1 MSEENIQMQEQ
12 DVVEATPAAK
22 QDEAPAE
29 VRVESAAQEIK
40 EEKAPE
46 DSQTQTSAVAKK
58 DETRPHPRKTRSKSE
73 APAGRQPV
81 ARRRVSN
88 RESVR
93 NMRRPLQ
100 LKQVDVTLEGPDSQV
115 IKLDAQTVT
124 RVMRLND
131 ASRSKCIMNLR
142 IKLHTQPAQRLL
154 ERNFQH
160 VSWSADKIA
169 EYIRR
174 NVRNEKIVEF
184 ENLVDEECSKI
195 ADQLNQGIDYFTQC
209 LEVADPGEM
218 KSTVN
223 YTAPV
228 EYELSVE
235 SNSASRFVRL
245 VLQFDHLCK
254 LLDVLT
260 ISDQMGDGAN
270 VKQAKEVIRWRN
282 MINKLTTTI
291 IGGQKSARQLILTNQ
306 MPAQTSKTVAEDL
319 KEAAQNSEVEEA
331 AFEDV
336 EAVKA
341 LPDEHVEVVAE
352 VVEEK
357 APEAPSSEVSEVEE
371 TKAS

>member
-1 MSEENIQMQEQ
+1 M
-12 DVVEATPAAK
+12 
-22 QDEAPAE
+22 
-29 VRVESAAQEIK
+29 
-40 EEKAPE
+40 
-46 DSQTQTSAVAKK
+46 
-58 DETRPHPRKTRSKSE
+58 
-73 APAGRQPV
+73 
-81 ARRRVSN
+81 
-88 RESVR
+88 
-93 NMRRPLQ
+93 
-100 LKQVDVTLEGPDSQV
+100 
-115 IKLDAQTVT
+115 
-124 RVMRLND
+124 
-131 ASRSKCIMNLR
+131 
-142 IKLHTQPAQRLL
+142 
-154 ERNFQH
+154 
-160 VSWSADKIA
+160 
-169 EYIRR
+169 
-174 NVRNEKIVEF
+174 
-184 ENLVDEECSKI
+184 
-195 ADQLNQGIDYFTQC
+195 NQGIDYFTQC

-218 KSTVN
+218 KYTVN

-254 LLDVLT
+254 LIDVLT

-336 EAVKA
+336 EAVKS

-357 APEAPSSEVSEVEE
+357 APEAPSSEVAEVEE